1 MADKTPVKRKK
12 PVSQK
17 RVAVVLASLVGAM
30 TLCSSTLLLM
40 EGGALGTGFPGFA
53 VNPDSFAARLEPAV
67 SLQPS
72 SWNYIIIYESGD
84 LSAGAESLA
93 EGRLTAG
100 GTNTPPR
107 PKANFHFV
115 IDSAESGTGTLDGEL
130 EIGRSWIN
138 QSTGA
143 PFVGWPDQRY
153 HNSTPYNN
161 AVGICLVGDLNRKP
175 LSEAQHQT
183 LLRLV
188 RSLQHRWNIPKERV
202 LFQSDPER
210 WDPGWGS
217 MPPKPAL
224 QAYASGFRANLE

>member
-1 MADKTPVKRKK
+1 MADKTPVNRKK

-30 TLCSSTLLLM
+30 TICSSTLLLM

-53 VNPDSFAARLEPAV
+53 VNPDSFAARIEPAV
-67 SLQPS
+67 TLQPQ

-84 LSAGAESLA
+84 LSAGADSLA
-93 EGRLTAG
+93 EGRLTSG
-100 GTNTPPR
+100 GTTTPSR

-115 IDSAESGTGTLDGEL
+115 IDSAESGTGTMDGEL
-130 EIGRSWIN
+130 EVGTSWQN
-138 QSTGA
+138 QVTGA
-143 PFVGWPDQRY
+143 PFAGWPDQRY
-153 HNSTPYNN
+153 HSFTPYKN

-188 RSLQHRWNIPKERV
+188 RELQHRLNIPKDRV
-202 LFQSDPER
+202 LFQSDPAL
-210 WDPGWGS
+210 WDPKLGT
-217 MPPKPAL
+217 MRAQPAQ
-224 QAYASGFRANLE
+224 QAYAGSFRSELE